1 MTEMLPTTESEATSP
16 GSDVWTATSAGTGD
30 EWLPYDSEPATA
42 PASSSGGAVDGP
54 TITFTTAAGHQVVLT
69 YHDMVLLA
77 LLAGASAAAWRG
89 MQ

>member
-1 MTEMLPTTESEATSP
+1 MLPTTESEATSP

-30 EWLPYDSEPATA
+30 EWLPYETEPATA
-42 PASSSGGAVDGP
+42 PASSSGGAAVDGP
-54 TITFTTAAGHQVVLT
+54 TITFTTAAGHEVVLT